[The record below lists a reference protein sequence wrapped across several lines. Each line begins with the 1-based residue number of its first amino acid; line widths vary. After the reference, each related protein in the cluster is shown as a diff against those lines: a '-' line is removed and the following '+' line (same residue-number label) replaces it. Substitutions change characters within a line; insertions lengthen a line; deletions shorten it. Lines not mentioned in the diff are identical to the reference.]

1 MGVHYIDYVYK
12 ILFHTNV
19 NFPPFEMF
27 DIKLSY
33 SRFELTFHSY
43 DMDTQF
49 WMTKGAVF
57 ENTTKIVWT

>member
-49 WMTKGAVF
+49 
-57 ENTTKIVWT
+57 